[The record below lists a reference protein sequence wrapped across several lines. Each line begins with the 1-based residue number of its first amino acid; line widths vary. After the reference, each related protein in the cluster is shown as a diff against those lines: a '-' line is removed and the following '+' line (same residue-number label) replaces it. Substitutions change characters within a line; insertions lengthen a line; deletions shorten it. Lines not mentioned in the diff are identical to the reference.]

1 MRSNFKNIL
10 FLISLVSALTFL
22 ECRQFKSPENPAEFL
37 SVESRN
43 ISLDSTVTEDSSL
56 IMVIAPYQKELEERM
71 NVVIGKSAVNLFKG
85 RPEAPLNN
93 FVTDLMRKRASKEMK
108 QPVDIALT
116 NIGGLRST
124 IPKGPIT
131 LGKIY
136 EVMPFENELVVIEF
150 TGEQV
155 KNLAQEI
162 GASGGEPIS
171 GLQITFEQGQLTDVT
186 IDGKPI
192 IYEKKYSLV
201 TTDYLSSPGRK
212 RLSILGTVPR
222 VFLGITLRQA
232 IIDEVKEVN
241 ESDQQI
247 SARVE
252 NRIIIK
258 E

>member
-1 MRSNFKNIL
+1 MRSIYKNIVFSIL
-10 FLISLVSALTFL
+10 LVSALTFL
-22 ECRQFKSPENPAEFL
+22 ECHQFKAPKNSAEFL
-37 SVESRN
+37 SVESQN
-43 ISLDSTVTEDSSL
+43 ISLDSTITEDSSL
-56 IMVIAPYQKELEERM
+56 IKMIAPYQTELEARM
-71 NVVIGKSAVNLFKG
+71 NVIIGKSAVNLYKG

-93 FVTDLMRKRASKEMK
+93 FVTDLMRKRASKEME

-116 NIGGLRST
+116 NIGGLRTT

-155 KNLAQEI
+155 RNLAQEI
-162 GASGGEPIS
+162 GASGGEPLS

-186 IDGKPI
+186 VDGKPI
-192 IYEKKYSLV
+192 INEKKYTLV

-212 RLSILGTVPR
+212 RLSILGTVSR

-232 IIDEVKEVN
+232 IIDEVKELN
-241 ESDQQI
+241 DLDQEI
-247 SARVE
+247 SAQVE
-252 NRIIIK
+252 NRIIIN

>member
-1 MRSNFKNIL
+1 MRLDYKNIL
-10 FLISLVSALTFL
+10 FSVLLLSSLAFL
-22 ECRQFKSPENPAEFL
+22 ECHKFKGPENSSEIL
-37 SVESRN
+37 SVESQN
-43 ISLDSTVTEDSSL
+43 ISLDSTFAEDSNL
-56 IMVIAPYQKELEERM
+56 IKMISPYRIELEERM

-85 RPEAPLNN
+85 KPEAPLNN
-93 FVTDLMRKRASKEMK
+93 FVTDLMRKRASKERE

-116 NIGGLRST
+116 NIGGLRTT

-136 EVMPFENELVVIEF
+136 ELMPFENELVVIEL

-155 KNLAQEI
+155 RSLAQEI
-162 GASGGEPIS
+162 GALGGEPVSGIQITIEQNQLTDLTVGGEPIA
-171 GLQITFEQGQLTDVT
+171 T
-186 IDGKPI
+186 
-192 IYEKKYSLV
+192 EKQYTLV

-212 RLSILGTVPR
+212 KLSILGTVPR

-232 IIDEVKEVN
+232 IIDEVRDIN
-241 ESDQQI
+241 ASGQQI

-252 NRIIIK
+252 DRIIIN